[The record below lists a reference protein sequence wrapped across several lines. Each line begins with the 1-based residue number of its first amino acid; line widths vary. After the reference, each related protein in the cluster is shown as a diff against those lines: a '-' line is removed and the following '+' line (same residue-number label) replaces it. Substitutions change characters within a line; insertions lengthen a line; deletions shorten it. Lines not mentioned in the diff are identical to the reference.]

1 MGFLCSFGCVGARKL
16 KAEQANL
23 AEQRQSFRNLSGQ
36 KFMKKHVQYVVST
49 KEHQCEHHVP
59 SCYFAIII
67 FILHTSTH
75 TPTQFRGTPY
85 AHPMDMHTP
94 TPIHTANIVHSCAS
108 EQFVTP
114 LKFKTNHTG
123 WSAWSTIRKMLF
135 CVCCKRVHFADTSL
149 WTYSV
154 RSPTQTTNAN
164 TQAGPPKLAPPS
176 KKRDERKRK
185 RKKGKRETLVEI
197 L

>member
-1 MGFLCSFGCVGARKL
+1 MCSPLRMGFLCSRIRLRWCKKVEGRAS
-16 KAEQANL
+16 
-23 AEQRQSFRNLSGQ
+23 QSTRTTA
-36 KFMKKHVQYVVST
+36 KFSKSLRPKVHEEDEVST

-59 SCYFAIII
+59 SCFFAIII
-67 FILHTSTH
+67 SILHTSTH

-123 WSAWSTIRKMLF
+123 WSAWSTIRKMRF
-135 CVCCKRVHFADTSL
+135 CVCCKRVHFADISL

-164 TQAGPPKLAPPS
+164 TQAGPPS
-176 KKRDERKRK
+176 KKRDE
-185 RKKGKRETLVEI
+185 KKKEKKEREERNSC
-197 L
+197 